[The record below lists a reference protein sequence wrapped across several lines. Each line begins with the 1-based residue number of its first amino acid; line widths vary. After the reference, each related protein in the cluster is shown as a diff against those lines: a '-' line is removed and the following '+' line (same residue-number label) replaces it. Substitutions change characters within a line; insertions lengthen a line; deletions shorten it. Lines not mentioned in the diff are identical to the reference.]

1 MNAGRNYQM
10 HGGIAGA
17 AVAVRVKPSSRADRV
32 TRILDDGTVEICLC
46 AAGSN
51 PKAVNSALV
60 KYLAEISGVRP
71 SNIEIVAG
79 EGGNKKLVTFTN
91 VGKEKVNQSL
101 VDQLSA

>member
-1 MNAGRNYQM
+1 MSARRNYQM
-10 HGGIAGA
+10 HGGISGA
-17 AVAVRVKPSSRADRV
+17 AVAIRVKPSSGADRV
-32 TRILDDGTVEICLC
+32 AQILDDGTVEICLS

-51 PKAVNSALV
+51 PKAVNTALV
-60 KYLAEISGVRP
+60 KYLAKISGVRP

-91 VGKEKVNQSL
+91 VGKEKVNQSI